1 MSPAYYL
8 VTERMLRADSRVSR
22 RDLPLRGPSDAL
34 AIRMALDTGRLRPRA
49 NVRAWVEQS
58 PGPYGAALKERDA
71 AEARRLVVDV
81 FEDAKTSVAIMRTH
95 PAPDY
100 PAPF

>member
-1 MSPAYYL
+1 
-8 VTERMLRADSRVSR
+8 
-22 RDLPLRGPSDAL
+22 
-34 AIRMALDTGRLRPRA
+34 
-49 NVRAWVEQS
+49 
-58 PGPYGAALKERDA
+58 LKERDA